1 MDHPLIA
8 AAKRGDVAEV
18 IRARDAC
25 GDLGA
30 VRSPN
35 TENTALHIAAATGD
49 VAVLEALLPD
59 TRRPARDVSGASA
72 WHVDARN
79 KNRDTPLM
87 HALAR
92 ARVDAAAAL
101 LDAGARLDAVN
112 EARSTPLHLA
122 ASSGARACVDLV
134 LSRRGRKKPANVA
147 VDQPDRLGRT
157 ALHYAAC
164 ASVGCVAA
172 LLEAGA
178 NAFAREAGGLEPAA
192 VAEREGHPEPAAAL
206 RAAMRDAESAA
217 AAAAAALAEEA
228 PEATVKA
235 KSAKKKKLKAPV
247 PSVSTPVEE
256 TRDVALAVA
265 PGWAAAFA
273 ARAGTSEKEKEKES
287 GAKENGERAESAP
300 ARSPPASPSRGA
312 GTGRLSPKHASDL
325 KPTARLEMEA
335 PAPAPAA
342 PARSWAAA
350 ASGSGAE
357 SARASAA
364 PAAAAPAPASAS
376 PARTTPR
383 PLPTETETGWQGEAR
398 AWLERMHPTASAL
411 KVSLSNLLGVG
422 VGEMS
427 ASQLEAAEDVHR
439 DLLARLTDA
448 RVELARRQERA
459 RLEEAAAIE
468 RTIDQTLAAAG
479 ARR

>member
-59 TRRPARDVSGASA
+59 TKRPARDVSGASA

-134 LSRRGRKKPANVA
+134 LSRRGRKKPADVA

-178 NAFAREAGGLEPAA
+178 NAFAREAAGLEPAA

-217 AAAAAALAEEA
+217 AAAAAALAEED
-228 PEATVKA
+228 PETTVKA
-235 KSAKKKKLKAPV
+235 KSAKKKSSNPLV
-247 PSVSTPVEE
+247 DTG
-256 TRDVALAVA
+256 ALV
-265 PGWAAAFA
+265 
-273 ARAGTSEKEKEKES
+273 
-287 GAKENGERAESAP
+287 
-300 ARSPPASPSRGA
+300 
-312 GTGRLSPKHASDL
+312 
-325 KPTARLEMEA
+325 
-335 PAPAPAA
+335 
-342 PARSWAAA
+342 
-350 ASGSGAE
+350 GSITYTV
-357 SARASAA
+357 
-364 PAAAAPAPASAS
+364 
-376 PARTTPR
+376 TTEP
-383 PLPTETETGWQGEAR
+383 
-398 AWLERMHPTASAL
+398 
-411 KVSLSNLLGVG
+411 
-422 VGEMS
+422 
-427 ASQLEAAEDVHR
+427 
-439 DLLARLTDA
+439 
-448 RVELARRQERA
+448 
-459 RLEEAAAIE
+459 LEEGL
-468 RTIDQTLAAAG
+468 Q
-479 ARR
+479 

>member
-49 VAVLEALLPD
+49 VAVLRALLPD
-59 TRRPARDVSGASA
+59 AKRPARDVSGASA

-101 LDAGARLDAVN
+101 LAAGARLDAVN

-122 ASSGARACVDLV
+122 ASSGARECVDLV
-134 LSRRGRKKPANVA
+134 LARRSKKKPADVV
-147 VDQPDRLGRT
+147 VDAPDRLGRT

-178 NAFAREAGGLEPAA
+178 NPFARENRGFEPAA

-206 RAAMRDAESAA
+206 RAAMRDAEAAA
-217 AAAAAALAEEA
+217 AAAAAALEEEDPETTRPPPGKSAE
-228 PEATVKA
+228 KR
-235 KSAKKKKLKAPV
+235 KAKKKKEKPPTAP
-247 PSVSTPVEE
+247 TTEKEANAEE
-256 TRDVALAVA
+256 TTRDVTLAIA

-273 ARAGTSEKEKEKES
+273 ARAGES
-287 GAKENGERAESAP
+287 NEFSVSTENGEKDAEKNAVSREP
-300 ARSPPASPSRGA
+300 EPVTPVTSPSRGVA
-312 GTGRLSPKHASDL
+312 SARVSPKYASDP
-325 KPTARLEMEA
+325 KPKPRLEVEA
-335 PAPAPAA
+335 PAPAPS
-342 PARSWAAA
+342 ARSWAAVA
-350 ASGSGAE
+350 TGSGAAAA
-357 SARASAA
+357 SVARARGV
-364 PAAAAPAPASAS
+364 S
-376 PARTTPR
+376 PRTR
-383 PLPTETETGWQGEAR
+383 LRFRSLRLLSRSR
-398 AWLERMHPTASAL
+398 A
-411 KVSLSNLLGVG
+411 GG
-422 VGEMS
+422 
-427 ASQLEAAEDVHR
+427 
-439 DLLARLTDA
+439 
-448 RVELARRQERA
+448 RA
-459 RLEEAAAIE
+459 RL
-468 RTIDQTLAAAG
+468 
-479 ARR
+479 ARVSSKGTPRRVR

>member
-59 TRRPARDVSGASA
+59 TKRPARDVSGASA

-134 LSRRGRKKPANVA
+134 LSRRGRKKPADVA

-178 NAFAREAGGLEPAA
+178 NAFAREAAGLEPAA
-192 VAEREGHPEPAAAL
+192 VAEREGHPEPAAAA

-217 AAAAAALAEEA
+217 AAAAAALAEGD
-228 PEATVKA
+228 PETTVKA
-235 KSAKKKKLKAPV
+235 KSAKKKKPKA
-247 PSVSTPVEE
+247 SVQLRVEETPVEK

-273 ARAGTSEKEKEKES
+273 ARAGTSEKEKEKE
-287 GAKENGERAESAP
+287 GGDEKENGERAESAP

-312 GTGRLSPKHASDL
+312 ATERLSPKHASDL
-325 KPTARLEMEA
+325 KPTARLETEA
-335 PAPAPAA
+335 PAPAP
-342 PARSWAAA
+342 PPG
-350 ASGSGAE
+350 ASGPLRRREAALPKARARGRPGGGGGGPALGVPGADHAATASDGNRNRLAGRGARLARAEASHGVSAEGEPFEPPRRGGGRDERVAAGSRRGRAPRSAGAIDGCARRAGAE
-357 SARASAA
+357 
-364 PAAAAPAPASAS
+364 
-376 PARTTPR
+376 
-383 PLPTETETGWQGEAR
+383 
-398 AWLERMHPTASAL
+398 
-411 KVSLSNLLGVG
+411 
-422 VGEMS
+422 
-427 ASQLEAAEDVHR
+427 
-439 DLLARLTDA
+439 
-448 RVELARRQERA
+448 
-459 RLEEAAAIE
+459 
-468 RTIDQTLAAAG
+468 AG
-479 ARR
+479 ARAA